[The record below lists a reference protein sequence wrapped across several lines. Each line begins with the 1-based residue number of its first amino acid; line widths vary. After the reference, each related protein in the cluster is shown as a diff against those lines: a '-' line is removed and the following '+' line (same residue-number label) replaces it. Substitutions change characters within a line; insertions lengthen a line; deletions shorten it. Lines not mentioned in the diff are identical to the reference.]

1 MAHPGQP
8 GVLLDGFGDYQK
20 AWSRLRLTV
29 GNTTTTG
36 QYTHGPRGPFFPT
49 FILGSL
55 VHPHYTLPKVQH
67 TMNTTTNKNNALF
80 AT

>member
-36 QYTHGPRGPFFPT
+36 QYTHGPRGPFFSHVHSGQSSAPT
-49 FILGSL
+49 LHTSQSST
-55 VHPHYTLPKVQH
+55 HNEHYY
-67 TMNTTTNKNNALF
+67 
-80 AT
+80 

>member
-1 MAHPGQP
+1 MTFFATNNGQESRSWQLMAHPGQP

-36 QYTHGPRGPFFPT
+36 QYTHGPRGPFFFPRS
-49 FILGSL
+49 FWA
-55 VHPHYTLPKVQH
+55 V
-67 TMNTTTNKNNALF
+67 
-80 AT
+80 